1 MDDLVLAAIAKW
13 PNVPAVYGWLALT
26 ARGEWR
32 LRNERIDNAAI
43 RAFIG
48 RNYALDTEGRAYF
61 QNGPQRVYVDLERA
75 PWIYR
80 VGADGSVSAHTG
92 ATPRQLRQ
100 AALLDDGT
108 LALVTDFG
116 PGAIDDRD
124 SAHAL
129 RAITDYTGLPL
140 NEQGLDR
147 WLDGKDE
154 AFVEPK
160 LLSLDGEQ
168 TRIERLRASERA
180 RRFNFVKSPRDPSAR
195 SAP

>member
-1 MDDLVLAAIAKW
+1 MDELVLAAIAKW

-26 ARGEWR
+26 ARGDWR
-32 LRNERIDNAAI
+32 LRNERIDNLAI

-48 RNYALDTEGRAYF
+48 RNYAVDAAGRAYF
-61 QNGPQRVYVDLERA
+61 QNGPQRVYVDLERT

-80 VGADGSVSAHTG
+80 VGPDGAVTAHTD
-92 ATPRQLRQ
+92 AAPRELKR

-108 LALVTDFG
+108 LVLVTDLG

-124 SAHAL
+124 VAHAL
-129 RAITDYTGLPL
+129 RAVTDYMALPL
-140 NEQGLDR
+140 NEQGLNR

-154 AFVEPK
+154 AFIAPK
-160 LLSLDGEQ
+160 LLQLSGEQ
-168 TRIERLRASERA
+168 TCIERLRAGELA
-180 RRFNFVKSPRDPSAR
+180 QRFNFVKSPRDPSAR